1 MTDTRERAAA
11 RKRAERERK
20 RVAGIQKIELNL
32 DADELEMLQ
41 RNCAARRPGR
51 EPYDMDEYIQ
61 MLIRQDDA
69 RVKLRIKSIS
79 RRQCGKC
86 GDRLPVAS
94 CPHSGDAGCWV
105 MYGWHETKLSV

>member
-20 RVAGIQKIELNL
+20 RAAGIQKIELNL

-79 RRQCGKC
+79 KQQCGKC
-86 GDRLPVAS
+86 GDVLPVDS
-94 CPHSGDAGCWV
+94 CCMRGDSACWLTL
-105 MYGWHETKLSV
+105 GWHDMKLRG

>member
-20 RVAGIQKIELNL
+20 RAAGIQKIELNL

-41 RNCAARRPGR
+41 RNCALRRPGR
-51 EPYDMDEYIQ
+51 DPYDMDEYIQ

-69 RVKLRIKSIS
+69 RVKLHIKSIS
-79 RRQCGKC
+79 RMKCKKC
-86 GDRLPVAS
+86 GDRLPVS
-94 CPHSGDAGCWV
+94 DCCLSGDADCWNTR
-105 MYGWHETKLSV
+105 GWQAMKISI